1 MENQRTKR
9 ILVSCA
15 VIIVVSC
22 ICVGLILGMGVG
34 VSVIWPFTFGDS
46 STTPSSVS
54 TTELPFATDEGD
66 DSLHENGSSYET
78 PDAIP
83 EELPEEL
90 VEQLNIIESQVTKI
104 RGLEAK
110 YSVER
115 TLISSA
121 DLQKIVEE
129 DFFSDYTPED
139 SKQDVLILSTLGL
152 LPDDFDLLNF
162 YKSMYGEQIAGF
174 YDDEIKKIFVVKGT
188 DFSGS
193 EKMTYAHEFTHVLQD
208 QIYDL
213 ADGLGLNQEECEA
226 DSEKCAAVQALTEG
240 DATKTELLWFQ
251 EYASAKDYL
260 DLLKFYDSLE
270 TPILDTAPAY
280 MASNLYFPYDKGLA
294 FVEYFYDRGG
304 YDEVDE
310 VYLNP
315 PVSTEQILHPERY
328 PDDIPIVVYLP
339 AFEEL
344 LGDGWTLLEQNVM
357 GEWYTYLILSNAYL
371 EKNQISDEKALKA
384 AEGWGGDAYAFYLN
398 EVKDEIVFILDTV
411 WDTTE
416 DAETFVDV
424 FYEYANQRW
433 APLSVTLADARVY
446 HGEDE
451 IAAFWHDHNRTLW
464 VIAPNQDILSEII
477 LELQ

>member
-78 PDAIP
+78 PDEIP

-213 ADGLGLNQEECEA
+213 SDGLGLNQEECEA

-260 DLLKFYDSLE
+260 DLLKF
-270 TPILDTAPAY
+270 
-280 MASNLYFPYDKGLA
+280 
-294 FVEYFYDRGG
+294 
-304 YDEVDE
+304 
-310 VYLNP
+310 
-315 PVSTEQILHPERY
+315 
-328 PDDIPIVVYLP
+328 
-339 AFEEL
+339 
-344 LGDGWTLLEQNVM
+344 
-357 GEWYTYLILSNAYL
+357 
-371 EKNQISDEKALKA
+371 
-384 AEGWGGDAYAFYLN
+384 
-398 EVKDEIVFILDTV
+398 
-411 WDTTE
+411 
-416 DAETFVDV
+416 
-424 FYEYANQRW
+424 
-433 APLSVTLADARVY
+433 
-446 HGEDE
+446 
-451 IAAFWHDHNRTLW
+451 
-464 VIAPNQDILSEII
+464 
-477 LELQ
+477 